1 MLKLK
6 HFILRCSHLSAD
18 LVLRHL
24 GETGNKAGLAKY
36 CLNLQYL
43 VSWTRLS
50 THLTS
55 CLAISNNSNK
65 NNMVT
70 STHYLSSPPVLP
82 CPRESPPP
90 PCPNHS
96 QSWRS
101 PGCTYIWSIG
111 LQQLQTPLRWYAER
125 GFKGCIHIA
134 YLIKF
139 RREILCHNLSKF
151 LSASLPNKCFW
162 KWKIIMSHNLGAL
175 KFWVELWLVWI
186 LSMKHCIDYESR
198 EVNFIILVLLVRR
211 VFYQAKECSG

>member
-1 MLKLK
+1 MMLQLE
-6 HFILRCSHLSAD
+6 HFILSCSHLSAD

-24 GETGNKAGLAKY
+24 GEAGNKAGLAKY

-55 CLAISNNSNK
+55 CLAISKNYNNINL
-65 NNMVT
+65 VT

-111 LQQLQTPLRWYAER
+111 PQQLQTPLEWCAEQ
-125 GFKGCIHIA
+125 GLEGCIHIA

-139 RREILCHNLSKF
+139 RREIHG
-151 LSASLPNKCFW
+151 
-162 KWKIIMSHNLGAL
+162 HDLGAL

-198 EVNFIILVLLVRR
+198 EVNFIILVLLIRR
-211 VFYQAKECSG
+211 VFHQAKECSC